1 MIAEVLERRG
11 CGVVVWD
18 VKKPDEWTEDEEGIR
33 WDKVDVGDA
42 EAVENA
48 YEKVKRDVCIIS
60 FRHVPK
66 AHLFLSNIAPSRK
79 RSSEESWIVY

>member
-1 MIAEVLERRG
+1 MVAEVLERRG

-18 VKKPDEWTEDEEGIR
+18 VKKPDEWTENEDEEGIK
-33 WDKVDVGDA
+33 WYKVDVGHA
-42 EAVENA
+42 EAVEKA

-66 AHLFLSNIAPSRK
+66 AHLFLCNTAPSRK
-79 RSSEESWIVY
+79 KKFSD